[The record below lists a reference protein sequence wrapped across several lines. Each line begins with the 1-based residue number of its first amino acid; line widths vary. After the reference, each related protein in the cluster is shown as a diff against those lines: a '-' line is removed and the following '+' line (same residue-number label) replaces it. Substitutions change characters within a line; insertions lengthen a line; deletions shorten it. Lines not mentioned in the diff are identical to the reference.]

1 MLSRN
6 KVRLSSFH
14 EVLVLNF
21 IYLGSRTVRT
31 EEAVLITLSTLSD
44 KIEPVA
50 AAPEFKLKDL
60 IAQSED
66 TGNLQK
72 FGEPMKRK
80 NSNKQ
85 KKVKREAPE
94 LSGDSDNNVTS
105 PKKANDD
112 DMSRFD

>member
-1 MLSRN
+1 M
-6 KVRLSSFH
+6 
-14 EVLVLNF
+14 
-21 IYLGSRTVRT
+21 
-31 EEAVLITLSTLSD
+31 LITLSTLSE
-44 KIEPVA
+44 KIDPIA

-80 NSNKQ
+80 NSNKP
-85 KKVKREAPE
+85 KMVKREAPE
-94 LSGDSDNNVTS
+94 FSGESNNNMNASQAVMV
-105 PKKANDD
+105 D